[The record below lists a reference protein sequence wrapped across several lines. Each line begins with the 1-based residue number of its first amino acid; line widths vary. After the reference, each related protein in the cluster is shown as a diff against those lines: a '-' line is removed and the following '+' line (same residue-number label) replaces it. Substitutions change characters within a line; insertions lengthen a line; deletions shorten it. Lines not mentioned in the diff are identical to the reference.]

1 MSTLILLGITLAII
15 AIFLLLKPEAGF
27 DFARK
32 YFLKSGFQYGTVA
45 ASLILAV
52 AIYYSAASSKFPA
65 LFEMLALFSIVGGV
79 ICVLLPPSIFKSIVS
94 WELNIFSPY
103 GRLLG
108 ICYGLLGG
116 FLLYAAA

>member
-1 MSTLILLGITLAII
+1 MYTLILLGISLGGI
-15 AIFLLLKPEAGF
+15 AILLLLKPEAGF
-27 DFARK
+27 EFGRK
-32 YFLKSGFQYGTVA
+32 YFLKPGFQYGTVA
-45 ASLILAV
+45 ASLILAI

-65 LFEMLALFSIVGGV
+65 LFEMLALFSVVGGL
-79 ICVLLPPSIFKSIVS
+79 ICVLLPPAVFKSIVS
-94 WELNIFSPY
+94 WELNTLSPY

>member
-1 MSTLILLGITLAII
+1 MYTLILLGISLGGI
-15 AIFLLLKPEAGF
+15 AILLLLKPEAGF
-27 DFARK
+27 EFVRK
-32 YFLKSGFQYGTVA
+32 YFLKPGFQYGTVA
-45 ASLILAV
+45 ASLILAI

-65 LFEMLALFSIVGGV
+65 LFEMLALFSVVGGV
-79 ICVLLPPSIFKSIVS
+79 ICVLLPPTVFKCIVS
-94 WELNIFSPY
+94 WELNTLSPY

>member
-1 MSTLILLGITLAII
+1 MYTLILLGITLGII
-15 AIFLLLKPEAGF
+15 AIFLLLKPETGF
-27 DFARK
+27 DFGRK
-32 YFLKSGFQYGTVA
+32 YFLKPGFQYGTVA

-65 LFEMLALFSIVGGV
+65 FFETLALFSILGGI
-79 ICVLLPPSIFKSIVS
+79 ICAFLPPTVFKKIVS
-94 WELNIFSPY
+94 WELKTLSPS

>member
-1 MSTLILLGITLAII
+1 MYTLILLGISLGGI
-15 AIFLLLKPEAGF
+15 AILLLLKPEAGF
-27 DFARK
+27 EFGRK

-45 ASLILAV
+45 ASLILAI

-79 ICVLLPPSIFKSIVS
+79 ICVLLPPTVFKGIVS
-94 WELNIFSPY
+94 WELKTLSPW
-103 GRLLG
+103 GRPLG

-116 FLLYAAA
+116 FLIYAAT

>member
-1 MSTLILLGITLAII
+1 MYTLILLGISLGGI
-15 AIFLLLKPEAGF
+15 AILLLIKPEAGF
-27 DFARK
+27 EFGRK

-45 ASLILAV
+45 ASLILAI

-79 ICVLLPPSIFKSIVS
+79 ICVLLPPTVFKSIVS
-94 WELNIFSPY
+94 WELNTLSPY